1 MRLRTEHLKEDVNI
15 PVKNVDNSGTEK
27 QANRRN
33 KWNELRA
40 AMESRKKDIKLNSSE
55 TSANESNIESNL
67 DELPVSK
74 EGHLTILS
82 RWEQLVTHG

>member
-1 MRLRTEHLKEDVNI
+1 MNI
-15 PVKNVDNSGTEK
+15 PAKNVDNSGTEK
-27 QANRRN
+27 QANQRN
-33 KWNELRA
+33 KWIELRTV
-40 AMESRKKDIKLNSSE
+40 MESRKKDIKLNNSE

-74 EGHLTILS
+74 EDHLTILS

>member
-1 MRLRTEHLKEDVNI
+1 MRLRTEHLQVDVNI

-40 AMESRKKDIKLNSSE
+40 AMESQKKDIKLNNSE
-55 TSANESNIESNL
+55 TSANKSNIESNL

>member
-1 MRLRTEHLKEDVNI
+1 MRLRTEHLQEDVNI

-33 KWNELRA
+33 KWNKLRA
-40 AMESRKKDIKLNSSE
+40 ASRKKDIKLNNSE